1 MQPKVHSHL
10 ETSLE
15 GSSSGEEEKL
25 VKKLHWSPSF
35 CVSLGSMNLA
45 WGVLIWAGLH
55 FRHRD
60 ASELRESWRQMA
72 ELGMGPS
79 AFSNSHRKG

>member
-10 ETSLE
+10 EISLE
-15 GSSSGEEEKL
+15 GSSSGEEETL

-45 WGVLIWAGLH
+45 
-55 FRHRD
+55 
-60 ASELRESWRQMA
+60 
-72 ELGMGPS
+72 
-79 AFSNSHRKG
+79 